1 MEEGVACGVFIEV
14 VQVVYPSDVLI
25 AVDRVF
31 QDDVVTFH
39 IQRLTKPH
47 AHHVPSGTDHSDHQ
61 CRHYVLSLRHEY
73 DVTLPIAHITVTFS
87 VVIVYCLYV
96 RMMTVMSARTQITV
110 TVSVVIMYGLYVREM
125 TSHHREACIVSLFNI
140 STNSCSNQSDNRTR
154 ADRHL
159 ATHTSKKVDRQ
170 TNRAK
175 DRALTSPPH
184 NHTVCSQQYTHLSTP

>member
-110 TVSVVIMYGLYVREM
+110 TVSVVIMYGLYVNEYDV
-125 TSHHREACIVSLFNI
+125 TLP
-140 STNSCSNQSDNRTR
+140 
-154 ADRHL
+154 L
-159 ATHTSKKVDRQ
+159 THIQ
-170 TNRAK
+170 
-175 DRALTSPPH
+175 
-184 NHTVCSQQYTHLSTP
+184 